1 VLVSIA
7 NSLYF
12 EIKIK
17 NLGEGTSIPPT
28 LKWSLSPKLK
38 ITKNETMEGFRT
50 TKQKDKFLS
59 RGFLLRGMKKGY
71 KMTEE
76 QKQRLSEAHK
86 GQISPNK
93 GQKAS
98 AKTKLKL
105 SLSHKQLWKNPDY
118 RKRMIQINIVDMQ
131 ELAKAKGGK
140 CLSNEYINPKTK
152 LKWQCEKGHEWMA
165 NPTSIKTGTWC
176 PYCKGRYQTIRD
188 MQQRAKAKGGK
199 CLSEKYIN
207 AREKLKWQCE
217 KGHIWEATPYN
228 IKSGKWCPYCRG
240 RYGTIEEMQE
250 LAKTK
255 GGKCL
260 SEKFISVN
268 KRLRWQCKE
277 GHIWE
282 AIPSSIKRGSW
293 CSYCSKPNQI
303 KKTIEDMQE
312 LAKAKGGKCLSEK
325 YFGNKTK
332 LKWQCKEGHI
342 WETMPGNIQSGK
354 WCPICSEG
362 VSERICRKYFEE
374 IFNKKFPKT
383 RPKWLKNKTGKLLE
397 LDGYC
402 PELRI
407 AFEYQG
413 QQHYLPTTFFTKGR
427 GFENQQEADK
437 LKKDLCNKNN
447 VILIEVPYTVE
458 FEDMGEFII
467 KKCKEHNIDVPK
479 ITKVLNYKLF
489 DIYSP
494 QRLKEMQ
501 ELAKAREG
509 KCLSERYIDAKTKM
523 KWQCKEGHVWMSHSN
538 NIKTGNWCPFCNRR
552 NITLED
558 MQEIAKTKGGKC
570 LSTGEINTNS
580 ILKWQCKEGHIWNAT
595 SSNVLDHGSWCPYCA
610 GTYKKTLEDIQRL
623 AKAKEGKCLSE
634 KYINSNTKMKWQC
647 KEGHIWETIPQ
658 AINQGQWCPY
668 CAHRAKLTI
677 EDMRE
682 LAKTKGGKCL
692 SEFYIPN
699 HSKLKWQCK
708 KGHIWEAAPS
718 HMKENHWCPYCA
730 GVHKK
735 TMEDM
740 HKLAE
745 VRGGKCLSKEYI
757 NSKTK
762 LIWQCKNRHEWEAN
776 PHNIQSGKWCPV
788 CARKR
793 TEPKLRLI

>member
-1 VLVSIA
+1 
-7 NSLYF
+7 
-12 EIKIK
+12 
-17 NLGEGTSIPPT
+17 
-28 LKWSLSPKLK
+28 
-38 ITKNETMEGFRT
+38 
-50 TKQKDKFLS
+50 
-59 RGFLLRGMKKGY
+59 MKKGS

-76 QKQRLSEAHK
+76 QRKKLSESHK

-118 RKRMIQINIVDMQ
+118 RKRMIKINIVDMQ
-131 ELAKAKGGK
+131 ELAKIKDGK

-176 PYCKGRYQTIRD
+176 PYCKGWYQTIRD

-217 KGHIWEATPYN
+217 KGHIWEAAPYN
-228 IKSGKWCPYCRG
+228 IKLGKWCPYCSHHVG
-240 RYGTIEEMQE
+240 LTIEEMQN
-250 LAKTK
+250 LAQSR

-260 SEKFISVN
+260 SKDYTN
-268 KRLRWQCKE
+268 TQTKLKWQCEE
-277 GHIWE
+277 GHVWE
-282 AIPSSIKRGSW
+282 AIPLSIKRGSW
-293 CSYCSKPNQI
+293 CPYCANHVKL
-303 KKTIEDMQE
+303 TIQDMQE
-312 LAKAKGGKCLSEK
+312 RAKAKGGKCLSEK
-325 YFGNKTK
+325 YLGDKIK
-332 LKWQCKEGHI
+332 LVWQCEEGHV
-342 WETMPGNIQSGK
+342 WETVPYNIRSGK
-354 WCPICSEG
+354 WCPQCSDG
-362 VSERICRKYFEE
+362 VSERICRRYFEE

-402 PELRI
+402 SELGI

-427 GFENQQEADK
+427 RFENQQEADK
-437 LKKDLCNKNN
+437 LKKDLCNKSHI
-447 VILIEVPYTVE
+447 ILIEVPYTIE
-458 FEDMGEFII
+458 FEDIGKFII
-467 KKCKEHNIDVPK
+467 KKCKENNIEVPK

-489 DIYSP
+489 NIYSP

-501 ELAKAREG
+501 ELAKARGG
-509 KCLSERYIDAKTKM
+509 KYLSDRYIDAKTKM

-538 NIKTGNWCPFCNRR
+538 NIKTGNWCPFCNRS
-552 NITLED
+552 NITIED

-595 SSNVLDHGSWCPYCA
+595 SSNVLDHGSWCPYCK
-610 GTYKKTLEDIQRL
+610 GMYKTIEDMQEL
-623 AKAKEGKCLSE
+623 AKAKGGICLS
-634 KYINSNTKMKWQC
+634 KSYTFTHIKLKWQC
-647 KEGHIWETIPQ
+647 EKGHIWEASPTLIRR
-658 AINQGQWCPY
+658 GTWCPY

-677 EDMRE
+677 EEMQE
-682 LAKTKGGKCL
+682 LAKAKGGKCL
-692 SEFYIPN
+692 SDRYIDT
-699 HSKLKWQCK
+699 KTKMKWQCK
-708 KGHIWEAAPS
+708 EGHIWEAAPS

-730 GVHKK
+730 GVQKK
-735 TMEDM
+735 TIKDM
-740 HKLAE
+740 QELAKAKS
-745 VRGGKCLSKEYI
+745 GKCLSTEYV

-762 LIWQCKNRHEWEAN
+762 LLWQCKEGHQWMAN
-776 PHNIQSGKWCPV
+776 PHNIKSGKWCPV

-793 TEPKLRLI
+793 TEPKLRLN